1 MKKKIYDL
9 FPLTV
14 LKEKINLS
22 AAEKEK
28 LVKFIFQ
35 SEKKS
40 KQRKHMTKNCNLLC
54 SNGIPWS

>member
-1 MKKKIYDL
+1 MKKQIYDL

-35 SEKKS
+35 SEKNTFF
-40 KQRKHMTKNCNLLC
+40 QFIGHKNRIRI
-54 SNGIPWS
+54 SEH